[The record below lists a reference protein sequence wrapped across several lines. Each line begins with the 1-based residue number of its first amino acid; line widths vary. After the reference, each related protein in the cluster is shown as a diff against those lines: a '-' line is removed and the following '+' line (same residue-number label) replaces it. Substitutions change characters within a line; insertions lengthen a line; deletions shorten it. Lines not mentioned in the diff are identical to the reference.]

1 MYERN
6 VFKDSNQNHIPALI
20 QEAANYLMQIGEDL
34 SYGGRVLASIG
45 DGLFAV
51 GSDPTLFLKLI
62 KACPTTAYRYFKTSI
77 RR

>member
-20 QEAANYLMQIGEDL
+20 QEAADFLMQIWEDL

-51 GSDPTLFLKLI
+51 GQILLF
-62 KACPTTAYRYFKTSI
+62 F
-77 RR
+77 